1 MQWIDEGII
10 LGTRR
15 HGETSLIVELMTAA
29 HGRHLGLVKG
39 GRSPRHQAVL
49 QPGNGVRAV
58 WRARLS
64 EHLGNW
70 TLEPVSSR
78 AARLMGSAT
87 GLYGLQLLAAHLR
100 LLPERDPH
108 PRLYTALNAIL
119 DDLEEPIAA
128 GELLVRFEI
137 ELLNELG
144 IGLDLSRCA
153 ATGATDDLAF
163 VSPKTGRAVSR
174 AAAAPY
180 ADKLLALPDFLVDRQ
195 PHVAPSA
202 ADLAAGFALT
212 GHFLDRHVYEA
223 RGIAPPAARASL
235 IGLIERAGQAA
246 SVNS

>member
-195 PHVAPSA
+195 PHAAPSA

>member
-1 MQWIDEGII
+1 MQWTDEGVI

-29 HGRHLGLVKG
+29 HGRYLGLVKG
-39 GRSPRHQAVL
+39 GRSRRHQAAL
-49 QPGNGVRAV
+49 QAGNGVRAV

-70 TLEPVSSR
+70 TLEPVSAR
-78 AARLMGSAT
+78 AARLMGGAT
-87 GLYGLQLLAAHLR
+87 GLYGLQMLAAHLR

-119 DDLEEPIAA
+119 DDLEELIAA

-137 ELLNELG
+137 ELLNDLG

-153 ATGATDDLAF
+153 ATGATEGLAY

-174 AAAAPY
+174 DAGAAY
-180 ADKLLALPDFLVDRQ
+180 EERLLALPGFLIDRQ
-195 PHVAPSA
+195 PHAPPSPT
-202 ADLAAGFALT
+202 DLAAGFALT
-212 GHFLDRHVYEA
+212 GHFLDRHVYAA
-223 RGIAPPAARASL
+223 RGMAPPPARGAF
-235 IGLIERAGQAA
+235 IGLVARFAA
-246 SVNS
+246 TAAADS

>member
-1 MQWIDEGII
+1 MQWTDEGII

-29 HGRHLGLVKG
+29 HGRYLGLVKG

-78 AARLMGSAT
+78 AARLMGGAT

-108 PRLYTALNAIL
+108 PRLYTALSAIL
-119 DDLEEPIAA
+119 DDLDEPIAA

-144 IGLDLSRCA
+144 IGLDLSRCV

-174 AAAAPY
+174 AAGAPY
-180 ADKLLALPDFLVDRQ
+180 GEKLLALPAFLIDRQ
-195 PHVAPSA
+195 PHAPPSA

-212 GHFLDRHVYEA
+212 GYFLDRHVYAA
-223 RGIAPPAARASL
+223 RGIAAPPARAGL
-235 IGLIERAGQAA
+235 IGLIGRPGRPAD
-246 SVNS
+246 VNS

>member
-1 MQWIDEGII
+1 MQWTDEGVI

-15 HGETSLIVELMTAA
+15 HGETSLIVELMTPA
-29 HGRHLGLVKG
+29 HGRYLGLVKG
-39 GRSPRHQAVL
+39 GRSPRQQAVL

-108 PRLYTALNAIL
+108 PHLYTALNAIL
-119 DDLEEPIAA
+119 DDLEEPISA

-137 ELLNELG
+137 ELLNDLG
-144 IGLDLSRCA
+144 IGLDLTRCA
-153 ATGATDDLAF
+153 ATGTADNLAF
-163 VSPKTGRAVSR
+163 VSPRTGRAVSR
-174 AAAAPY
+174 DAGAAY
-180 ADKLLALPDFLVDRQ
+180 AEKLLALPQFLVDRQ
-195 PHVAPSA
+195 PHAPPSA
-202 ADLAAGFALT
+202 ADLVAGFSLT
-212 GHFLDRHVYEA
+212 GYFLDRHVYEA
-223 RGIAPPAARASL
+223 RGITPPPARAGL
-235 IGLIERAGQAA
+235 AGLIERTAQGADA
-246 SVNS
+246 NS

>member
-1 MQWIDEGII
+1 MQWTDEGVI

-29 HGRHLGLVKG
+29 HGRYLGLVKG
-39 GRSPRHQAVL
+39 GRSRRHQAVL
-49 QPGNGVRAV
+49 QPGNGVRAI

-78 AARLMGSAT
+78 AARLMGGAT

-108 PRLYTALNAIL
+108 LRLYTALNAIL

-137 ELLNELG
+137 ELLNDLG

-153 ATGATDDLAF
+153 ATGATEGLAY

-174 AAAAPY
+174 DTGAAY
-180 ADKLLALPDFLVDRQ
+180 AEKLLALPGFLVDRQ
-195 PHVAPSA
+195 PHALPSA
-202 ADLAAGFALT
+202 AELAAGFALT
-212 GHFLDRHVYEA
+212 GYFLDRHVYQA
-223 RGIAPPAARASL
+223 RGITSPPARAAL
-235 IGLIERAGQAA
+235 IGLIERSGHPADA
-246 SVNS
+246 NS

>member
-1 MQWIDEGII
+1 MQWADDGII

-29 HGRHLGLVKG
+29 HGRYLGLVKG
-39 GRSPRHQAVL
+39 GRSRRQQAVL

-70 TLEPVSSR
+70 SIEPVSSR
-78 AARLMGSAT
+78 AARLMGGAT

-100 LLPERDPH
+100 LLPEGDPH
-108 PRLYTALNAIL
+108 PHLYTALGAIL

-137 ELLNELG
+137 ELLNDLG

-153 ATGATDDLAF
+153 ATGATEGLAF
-163 VSPKTGRAVSR
+163 VSPRTGRAVSR
-174 AAAAPY
+174 AAGAPY
-180 ADKLLALPDFLVDRQ
+180 VEKLLALPGFLVDRQ
-195 PHVAPSA
+195 PHAPPSA
-202 ADLAAGFALT
+202 GDLAVGFALT
-212 GHFLDRHVYEA
+212 GFFLERHVYEA
-223 RGIAPPAARASL
+223 RGIATPQARGSL
-235 IGLIERAGQAA
+235 IGLIERAGEAA
-246 SVNS
+246 DANS